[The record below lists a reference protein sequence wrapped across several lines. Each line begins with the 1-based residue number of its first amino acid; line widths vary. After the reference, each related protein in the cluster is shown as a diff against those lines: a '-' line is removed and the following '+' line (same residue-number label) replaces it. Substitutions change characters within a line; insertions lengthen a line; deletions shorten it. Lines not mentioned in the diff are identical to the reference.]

1 MNKRNILKAVSV
13 LLCFVLTIVS
23 YAPYVNALSQPDAQG
38 DTVSVVFLFAFFR
51 SKPNLSLGSIKGILF
66 QDREVKVLG
75 YSGNFVYVIDVKTK
89 QEGYIHYLMIND
101 KPLNI
106 VQEYANI
113 YNGAY
118 QSGSVR
124 IKYDKEGILEWYVN
138 KSGIVEVTKCTDRSL
153 SIKGISPG
161 TVTLTVKCGSDR
173 DTCSIS
179 CINQWKETETAIAKS
194 TIEAT
199 HTPGNKPDGT
209 RVIPEGATIIARG
222 NIPSNN
228 DYLYVSS
235 GNVWGFIKRSDF
247 SAIKYMMTQ
256 YHYYDKGYAL
266 RFSSAETKIYDYAS
280 VLNDVMMTNF
290 NLKVCPYVQPYT
302 SAADQCK
309 IWRYGSVTANNLASS
324 CPQNGNHK
332 TDSCLR
338 THYLREELKNK
349 FENGSGT
356 VSKVV
361 WTGHIMSNYAS
372 DRSQS
377 TVGIGNVIITPY
389 ATTNP
394 NNNFS
399 NYTNSK
405 VRRESLYTLVHET
418 SHQLGLYDHYCAGDF
433 SPSSNR
439 CSNKHC
445 SKCYG
450 NSIPKGCIMYERLD
464 IEEVPLTNLY
474 CEDCKKNILNTV
486 NNF

>member
-280 VLNDVMMTNF
+280 VLNDVMMANF

-324 CPQNGNHK
+324 CPQNGNHN
-332 TDSCLR
+332 TDSCMR
-338 THYLREELKNK
+338 TRHIRDVLLVEK
-349 FENGSGT
+349 GWGT
-356 VSKVV
+356 DVITKAV
-361 WTGHIMSNYAS
+361 WTGHIMDSHKG
-372 DRSQS
+372 DRSNSESRTQTLIFTTGN
-377 TVGIGNVIITPY
+377 TVN
-389 ATTNP
+389 
-394 NNNFS
+394 S
-399 NYTNSK
+399 NSYTNKSASAVK
-405 VRRESLYTLVHET
+405 KSSIYEIVHET
-418 SHQLGLYDHYCAGDF
+418 SHQLSAPDHYCYKKEGN
-433 SPSSNR
+433 SGL
-439 CSNKHC
+439 CENKNC
-445 SKCYG
+445 EICYG
-450 NSIPKGCIMYERLD
+450 SGILPDCIMGKIIYPTD
-464 IEEVPLTNLY
+464 TYDLY
-474 CEDCKKNILNTV
+474 CEDCSIKIKNHLNDHH
-486 NNF
+486 